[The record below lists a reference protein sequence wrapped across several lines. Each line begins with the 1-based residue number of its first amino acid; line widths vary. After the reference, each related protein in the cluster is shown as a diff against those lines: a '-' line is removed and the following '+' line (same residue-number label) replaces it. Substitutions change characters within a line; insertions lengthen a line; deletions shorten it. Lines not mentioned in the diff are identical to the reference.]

1 MGSISMDKGVHVCH
15 APTSSMSLEKG
26 TEDVMDTENPLH
38 PQLLEHKYSLI
49 LKEAHCEWVR
59 TKATGNI

>member
-1 MGSISMDKGVHVCH
+1 MCH